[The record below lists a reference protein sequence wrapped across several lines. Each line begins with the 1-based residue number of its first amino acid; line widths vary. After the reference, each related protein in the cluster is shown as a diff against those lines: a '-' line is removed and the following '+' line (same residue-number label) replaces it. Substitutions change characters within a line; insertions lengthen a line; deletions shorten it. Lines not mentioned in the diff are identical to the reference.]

1 MAQNWEGCH
10 FLGFFTKNL
19 LSHAQILS
27 KNVQA
32 LKNTLLTC
40 PYFSNKRPFS
50 QNRGAIMTFFYIFLK
65 NPLLLYPY
73 LVKNVNS
80 VKTKSIGCSFFPIFH
95 DNVTAFMPMLCQ
107 KNFPSLK
114 NTLLMPIFVQR
125 NVHSLKNIM
134 IKKKYREK
142 PPTVMP
148 IFRQKHQLCRN
159 YIKLWVKKVDRM
171 PFS

>member
-1 MAQNWEGCH
+1 
-10 FLGFFTKNL
+10 
-19 LSHAQILS
+19 
-27 KNVQA
+27 
-32 LKNTLLTC
+32 
-40 PYFSNKRPFS
+40 
-50 QNRGAIMTFFYIFLK
+50 MTFFYIFLK

-171 PFS
+171 PFSKKNVNFSKLYYIMARRSQQDTLFSRFFTKKSLLSCTYFVKKTFIL